1 MKKIKRIGFN
11 LMVLIIPGMVLF
23 GSCVEQPLEDDTRI
37 VGSTEDTIDD
47 LKVSEFFEWKTTQE
61 ITVNIE
67 GLPVDVSVNRKL
79 ALLTAS
85 GDEIFAGSHNMHEDF
100 EMTFD
105 LPLDIKK
112 ITMKYGATEKSGDIL
127 NKTVDF
133 TFESEREVEVPVVT
147 YPEITLE

>member
-23 GSCVEQPLEDDTRI
+23 GSCVEQPLEDI
-37 VGSTEDTIDD
+37 KVPVGPAEASIEN
-47 LKVSEFFEWKTTQE
+47 LMVSEFFEWKTTQE

-112 ITMKYGATEKSGDIL
+112 ITMKYGATEKSEDIL